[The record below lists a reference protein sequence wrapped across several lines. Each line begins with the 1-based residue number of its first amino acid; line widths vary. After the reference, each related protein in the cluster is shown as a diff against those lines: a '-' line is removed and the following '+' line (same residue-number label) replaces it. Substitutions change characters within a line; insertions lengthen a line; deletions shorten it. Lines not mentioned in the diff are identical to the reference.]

1 MKILS
6 ILVAFSVNMNF
17 NATQWG
23 LDNVKQFMQFY
34 VVISQNHGASM
45 HLFLRL
51 LQRGKFLKMYD
62 FCSSKDGIRL
72 DIPVWYTNK
81 ITIIDFTIYRVFKL
95 DMLHF
100 KRLLGHQKSTLK
112 S

>member
-1 MKILS
+1 MNFDNRIHLLILIYGNLSNVVPVKSKVKIS
-6 ILVAFSVNMNF
+6 QNCVAFSEYVNF

-45 HLFLRL
+45 YLFLKL
-51 LQRGKFLKMYD
+51 LQRGKFLKIYD

-72 DIPVWYTNK
+72 DNPLTQ
-81 ITIIDFTIYRVFKL
+81 IILFLFR
-95 DMLHF
+95 
-100 KRLLGHQKSTLK
+100 S
-112 S
+112 